1 MILTHFTQKNHRDDK
16 HMERYSTTLVFREMQ
31 IKNTMK
37 YHHTPIR
44 KAKIKP
50 TIPSVCKD
58 GAKLELACTAAE
70 NVK

>member
-16 HMERYSTTLVFREMQ
+16 HMKRYSTMLVFRETQ

-37 YHHTPIR
+37 YHHMPI
-44 KAKIKP
+44 KMAKIKP
-50 TIPSVCKD
+50 TIPSVGKD
-58 GAKLELACTAAE
+58 GDKLELACTAAE